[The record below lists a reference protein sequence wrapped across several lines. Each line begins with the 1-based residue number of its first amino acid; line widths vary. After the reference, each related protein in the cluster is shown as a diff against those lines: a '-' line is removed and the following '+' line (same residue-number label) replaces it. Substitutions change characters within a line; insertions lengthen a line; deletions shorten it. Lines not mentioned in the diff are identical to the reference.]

1 MIPRVLST
9 WRPVQWGF
17 FWLAIVQLAIAG
29 AHAAIF
35 LAVGGPLDGPVSI
48 RKPIVFSQ
56 AFGLVSLSLA
66 FVVYDLGLPAR
77 VVAPLG
83 WFGILVS
90 GLEVGLAALQ
100 YWRGVPSHFNYT
112 TLTDGF
118 IAGTMTSGAL
128 AFAAF
133 LGVVCLLAL
142 RAEATGAA
150 ARDAVAYAV
159 RLSLP
164 LATFGLSVVG
174 LVMLLNGGRE
184 WHGWDAFVASVRGFE
199 LGRYNAHPA
208 TATPGGD
215 LMLVHALSTHV
226 LQVLPLYGWWT
237 ARHDAP
243 ATAWRPK
250 IRRATLVYGVL
261 TAVAT
266 VMALG

>member
-1 MIPRVLST
+1 MIARVLSA

-17 FWLAIVQLAIAG
+17 FWLGIAQLGLAG
-29 AHAAIF
+29 VHAALF
-35 LAVGGPLDGPVSI
+35 LAAGGPLDGPVSI

-66 FVVYDLGLPAR
+66 VVVYDLGLPAR
-77 VVAPLG
+77 LVAPLG
-83 WFGILVS
+83 WFGIVVS
-90 GLEVGLAALQ
+90 GLEVGLAAVQ

-133 LGVVCLLAL
+133 LGVVCVLAL
-142 RAEATGAA
+142 RAEATGAP

-164 LATFGLSVVG
+164 LATFGLSVIG

-184 WHGWDAFVASVRGFE
+184 WHGWAAFVASVRGFE
-199 LGRYNAHPA
+199 LGRYNGHPDR
-208 TATPGGD
+208 ATPGGD
-215 LMLVHALSTHV
+215 LMLAHALSTHV
-226 LQVLPLYGWWT
+226 LQVLPIYAWWV
-237 ARHDAP
+237 ARHGAP
-243 ATAWRPK
+243 VAAWRPK

-261 TAVAT
+261 TAAAT
-266 VMALG
+266 VMALA